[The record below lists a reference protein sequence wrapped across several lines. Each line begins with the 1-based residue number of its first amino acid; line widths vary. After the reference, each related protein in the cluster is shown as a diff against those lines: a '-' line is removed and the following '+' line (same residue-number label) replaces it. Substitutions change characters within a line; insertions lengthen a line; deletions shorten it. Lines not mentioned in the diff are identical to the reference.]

1 MAYKLLIVKMLE
13 EISEEDDLI
22 FLGQIYTL
30 VRLRVEKKQK
40 RKEAA
45 HE

>member
-1 MAYKLLIVKMLE
+1 MEYKLQIIKMLE
-13 EISEEDDLI
+13 GISEEDELI
-22 FLGQIYTL
+22 FLRQIYTL
-30 VRLRVEKKQK
+30 VRLHEKKKQE

>member
-1 MAYKLLIVKMLE
+1 MEYKLLIMKMLE
-13 EISEEDDLI
+13 KISEEDDLI
-22 FLGQIYTL
+22 FLRHIYTL
-30 VRLRVEKKQK
+30 VRLHVEKKQT